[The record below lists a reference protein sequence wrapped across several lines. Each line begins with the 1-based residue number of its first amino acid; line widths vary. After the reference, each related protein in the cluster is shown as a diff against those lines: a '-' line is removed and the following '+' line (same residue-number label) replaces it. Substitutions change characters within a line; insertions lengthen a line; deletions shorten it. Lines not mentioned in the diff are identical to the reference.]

1 MWSLAACSLASQ
13 CQVKQGPTPSAAP
26 HVSAE
31 SLYLDLGR
39 VGLDPAR
46 VYHVRDASFNRASVH
61 ISLDD
66 GTIAFTKDV
75 MGHVTGAFYEGDG
88 ELLLMPPDHVERSSI
103 ALFTGAA
110 ILEERF
116 VSAYFRF
123 NDSTFSELQPF
134 LTPGDNPKD
143 FVTQWDTTARNLA
156 QADSFRLLL
165 TFSQMLPDS
174 SGR

>member
-1 MWSLAACSLASQ
+1 M
-13 CQVKQGPTPSAAP
+13 
-26 HVSAE
+26 
-31 SLYLDLGR
+31 
-39 VGLDPAR
+39 
-46 VYHVRDASFNRASVH
+46 
-61 ISLDD
+61 DD
-66 GTIAFTKDV
+66 GTIAFTQDV
-75 MGHVTGAFYEGDG
+75 IGHVTGAFYEGDG

-174 SGR
+174 SGRVASAPVEDPMLHARLQGRKLGTFDVYFDSTAAEQVWAGQLRTVAGTSYYDVWTAF